1 MDKSASNH
9 REYVTTFVSLTMGV
23 VSLVVAAFCW
33 HVSVYMGH
41 EFGHKSLIL
50 LICTFVCGSTGC
62 LHSVLFWRIASSFS
76 VKCVRYQSIGS
87 AFGGVFPMLV
97 ALLQLDDPRLTFIL
111 GAVAQLFFVLIFY
124 CIYREFKKTGD
135 VKDEEMGRLT
145 DNTIEDSDETVQQ
158 EQSDTIICCTGF
170 SLYLCAYSIPSFIPL
185 MTSVRGVQRVSQIV
199 SLTHSLIHSHQG
211 YKFSKRLYTLIN
223 VAYTCGDVLVERS
236 PHSSVSR
243 DLRFEP

>member
-1 MDKSASNH
+1 
-9 REYVTTFVSLTMGV
+9 
-23 VSLVVAAFCW
+23 
-33 HVSVYMGH
+33 
-41 EFGHKSLIL
+41 
-50 LICTFVCGSTGC
+50 
-62 LHSVLFWRIASSFS
+62 
-76 VKCVRYQSIGS
+76 
-87 AFGGVFPMLV
+87 MLV

-135 VKDEEMGRLT
+135 VKDEEMGGLT

-199 SLTHSLIHSHQG
+199 SLTHSLISHQG
-211 YKFSKRLYTLIN
+211 YKFSKRSVHADQRCVYR
-223 VAYTCGDVLVERS
+223 GDVLGRALTSFERLKR
-236 PHSSVSR
+236 PTVRTMILLTVVRFAVYGMLLFAACAVDHSNARYSQVRSR
-243 DLRFEP
+243 IYLLSSFLCFTVVRGTL